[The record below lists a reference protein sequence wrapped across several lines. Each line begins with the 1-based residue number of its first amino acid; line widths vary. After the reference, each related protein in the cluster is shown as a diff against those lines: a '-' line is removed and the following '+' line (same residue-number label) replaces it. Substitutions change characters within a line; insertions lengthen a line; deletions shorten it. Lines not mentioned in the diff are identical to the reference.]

1 MEQSIIG
8 ANLRRLREAKGLSQ
22 AQVAELAGIS
32 RAAYRNIEN
41 GSAAP
46 KVTTLQ
52 NIANGLEVKLQ
63 DLLVPVRPLNKV
75 RFRASKKMNSRDSI
89 LTEVARWLDDFN
101 DLENLLNDRET
112 YLFEDLAQELSTN
125 NDADRAKLTAEKARR
140 KLKLSPKEPI
150 HDIAGLLESSGIK
163 VYPITLASDG
173 FFGLSVA
180 KEDGGPAII
189 VNVWER
195 ISVERWI
202 FSAAHELGHLLLH
215 LDSFDIN
222 EIAENEDQEAEANVF
237 ASHFLM
243 PEKAFKSEWD
253 DTYGL
258 SFVDRVLKVKL
269 IFQVSYK
276 TVLYRLSKY
285 KGLGNWVW
293 GKFQSGY
300 KLRTGKT
307 LGIKDEPEALHPDKF
322 LQAPEVLRSQ
332 EPHSI
337 SSSFFLE
344 DRLYRLVRRAIEK
357 DEITMSRGAEILRK
371 DLNDM
376 RDIVSS
382 WV

>member
-1 MEQSIIG
+1 MEQSNIG
-8 ANLRRLREAKGLSQ
+8 ANLRRMREAKGLSQ
-22 AQVAELAGIS
+22 AQVAELAEIS
-32 RAAYRNIEN
+32 RVAYRNIES
-41 GSAAP
+41 GSTVP
-46 KVTTLQ
+46 KVSTLQ

-63 DLLVPVRPLNKV
+63 DLLVPVRTLKKV
-75 RFRASKKMNSRDSI
+75 RFRAAKKMNSRDSI

-101 DLENLLNDRET
+101 NLENLLNDREE
-112 YLFEDLAQELSTN
+112 YLLAGLAQELSIN
-125 NDADRAKLTAEKARR
+125 NDVDRAKLAAEKARK

-150 HDIAGLLESSGIK
+150 HDIAGLLEAAGIK
-163 VYPITLASDG
+163 VYPLTLASDG

-215 LDSFDIN
+215 LDTFDID

-258 SFVDRVLKVKL
+258 SFVDRVIKVKL

-285 KGLGNWVW
+285 RGLGNWVW

-307 LGIKDEPEALHPDKF
+307 LGIMDEPEALHPGKF
-322 LQAPEVLRSQ
+322 QQAPEVLRSQ

-371 DLNDM
+371 DLSDM
-376 RDIVSS
+376 RDIVSY